1 MTFSEPWILLLLV
14 VPIWLSTWIW
24 RRRSGAVVA
33 PLDHSVARGSRTL
46 RVAVDLAESLPSLVL
61 AIAIVLLANPQRLS
75 EPRTRRAMT
84 NIEFCVDVSGSMT
97 SQFGEGTR
105 YDGAMMA
112 IDGFLDK
119 RKGDAF
125 GLTFFGNNVLHWVP
139 LTNDVTAI
147 RCSPPF
153 MRPEVVPGWF
163 GGTMIGKALM
173 ACRDVLRQRE
183 DGDRM
188 IVLVSDGESS
198 DFGSG
203 FENEVA
209 DALRRDG
216 IQLFCIHTAEYET
229 PADIVNIAAAT
240 GGAAFQADDPSAL
253 QEVFARIDAMQETK
267 VEKIAA
273 ETLDDFVAWSW
284 AGLSLC
290 LCALLC
296 GLGLRYT
303 PW

>member
-1 MTFSEPWILLLLV
+1 MTFGNPFVLLLLV
-14 VPIWLSTWIW
+14 VPIWLCAWIW

-33 PLDHSVARGSRTL
+33 PFDQSRARGSRGL
-46 RVAVDLAESLPSLVL
+46 RIAVDFAESLPSLLL
-61 AIAIVLLANPQRLS
+61 AIAIVLLANPQRFS
-75 EPRTRRAMT
+75 EPRTRREMT
-84 NIEFCVDVSGSMT
+84 NIEFCVDISGSMT

-105 YDGAMMA
+105 YDGAMKA

-125 GLTFFGNNVLHWVP
+125 GLTFFGNNVMHWVP

-153 MRPEVVPGWF
+153 MRPEVVPPWF

-183 DGDRM
+183 QGDRM
-188 IVLVSDGESS
+188 LVLVSDGESG
-198 DFGSG
+198 DFGNG
-203 FENEVA
+203 YETEVA
-209 DALRRDG
+209 DALRRDN
-216 IQLFCIHTAEYET
+216 ITLYCIHTAEFQT
-229 PADIVNIAAAT
+229 PDDIVNIAAAT
-240 GGAAFQADDPSAL
+240 GGAAFQADDPAAL
-253 QEVFARIDAMQETK
+253 EEVFARIDAMQVTK
-267 VEKIAA
+267 IEKIAA
-273 ETLDDFVAWSW
+273 ETLDDFVMWSW
-284 AGLSLC
+284 IGMSLSAL
-290 LCALLC
+290 ALLC

>member
-1 MTFSEPWILLLLV
+1 MTFGQPLVLLLLV
-14 VPIWLSTWIW
+14 VPLWLAYWVW
-24 RRRSGAVVA
+24 RRQSGAVVVPFDRSIA
-33 PLDHSVARGSRTL
+33 KGSRAL
-46 RVAVDLAESLPSLVL
+46 RVLTDCAESLPSLLL
-61 AIAIVLLANPQRLS
+61 AVAIVLLAEPQRLS

-84 NIEFCVDVSGSMT
+84 NIEFCVDISGSMT
-97 SQFGEGTR
+97 QQFGEGTR
-105 YDGAMMA
+105 YDGAMKA
-112 IDGFLDK
+112 IDGFLDV

-183 DGDRM
+183 QGDRM
-188 IVLVSDGESS
+188 LILVSDGESG
-198 DFGSG
+198 DFGNG
-203 FENEVA
+203 YENEVA
-209 DALRRDG
+209 DALRRDE
-216 IQLFCIHTAEYET
+216 IVLYCIHTAEFQT
-229 PADIVNIAAAT
+229 PDDIVNIAAAT

-273 ETLDDFVAWSW
+273 ETLDDFAVWSW